1 MLITNKDKQL
11 KGDSIKSSQVP
22 KTQLAATEK
31 AKKEAPPSASEDRMN
46 ELVAEIVRVLDFR
59 SMQFAAAHKKVNE
72 AVEIWESRLLHSGD
86 ELFGTGH
93 RCQCSVSFSD
103 PR

>member
-11 KGDSIKSSQVP
+11 EGDSIKSSQVP

-46 ELVAEIVRVLDFR
+46 ELVAEIAPP
-59 SMQFAAAHKKVNE
+59 S
-72 AVEIWESRLLHSGD
+72 
-86 ELFGTGH
+86 
-93 RCQCSVSFSD
+93 C
-103 PR
+103 